1 MRPRF
6 ILLDHS
12 LKDLGGH
19 HYSYAQSV
27 LQAAEQ
33 AGFTPVLATHR
44 NFRQRAAFDA
54 RWAVHPV
61 FAHAS
66 YSRYTLDKQALSPRQ
81 QFSPPQGL
89 WQRLRRRYINWRRE
103 RIAQAF
109 AEGCA
114 RLFASVPLQPDDHV
128 FVATASELDL
138 AGLAKFLRHGDAP
151 ASGRWHLQFHFGIFK
166 GRDPD
171 YAPQA
176 AAGLAMRESLA
187 TALHGLDHLR
197 LSFYCTTEA
206 LTRQYQLLNVARFA
220 TLPYP
225 VHQLFSTPQPLRLTP
240 RPARIACLGHSR
252 REKGYS
258 HLPQLLGGLREY
270 LNTGRARLVLQTR
283 NATDCERLAAAARLD
298 LAAIEPA
305 PAGLDLQHYA
315 GLVRGSDIG
324 VLLYSGERYY
334 DRCSGVL
341 LEMLVAG
348 VPVVV
353 PAASWLSEQIAASN
367 QDWLAELEALG
378 GIAHSVPNLTAPRQ
392 PVQTMHE
399 FGGGN
404 ENLLLRF
411 SWRAPRQPGYFLRLQ
426 LLQQTA
432 AGTLRTEHI
441 VGPAPGDATIR
452 LLLRLHPGCRQAS
465 LSWSNAFHDTPLELE
480 AISMTEIPGPAL
492 PLGAVGLTIAD
503 SSHAADATRDIL
515 DHIAHYRRRTAAFAA
530 HCARSH
536 NAAAVVAQLVDTQQE
551 PA

>member
-19 HYSYAQSV
+19 HYSYAQGV

-33 AGFTPVLATHR
+33 AGFVPVLATHR

-61 FAHAS
+61 FARAS

-81 QFSPPQGL
+81 QFGPPQGP
-89 WQRLRRRYINWRRE
+89 WQRLRRRYINWRRN

-109 AEGCA
+109 AAGCT

-128 FVATASELDL
+128 FIATASELDL

-151 ASGRWHLQFHFGIFK
+151 ASVRWHLQFHFGIFK

-171 YAPQA
+171 YAQQA

-197 LSFYCTTEA
+197 LGFYCTTEA

-225 VHQLFSTPQPLRLTP
+225 VHQLFGAPQSLRLAP
-240 RPARIACLGHSR
+240 QPARIACLGHSR
-252 REKGYS
+252 REKGYR
-258 HLPQLLGGLREY
+258 HLPQLLSGLREY
-270 LNTGRARLVLQTR
+270 LNTGLARLVLQTR
-283 NATDCERLAAAARLD
+283 DAADRERLAAAARLD
-298 LAAIEPA
+298 PAAIEAA

-315 GLVRGSDIG
+315 RLVRDSDIG

-341 LEMLVAG
+341 LEMLAAG
-348 VPVVV
+348 VPVAV
-353 PAASWLSEQIAASN
+353 PAASWLSEQIAAAN
-367 QDWLAELEALG
+367 QHYLAELERLS
-378 GIAHSVPNLTAPRQ
+378 GI
-392 PVQTMHE
+392 VQTVPDLMAAHQPTQTVHE
-399 FGGGN
+399 FDGAH

-411 SWRAPRQPGYFLRLQ
+411 EWRAPRQPGYFLRLQ
-426 LLQQTA
+426 LFQQTA
-432 AGTLRTEHI
+432 AGTLHADHI
-441 VGPAPGDATIR
+441 VEPTPDDAVVR

-465 LSWSNAFHDTPLELE
+465 LSWSNAFHDAPIELE

-492 PLGAVGLTIAD
+492 PLGAVGLAVAD
-503 SSHAADATRDIL
+503 SSHAAAAVRDIL
-515 DHIAHYRRRTAAFAA
+515 DHLAHYRQRTAVFAA
-530 HCARSH
+530 HCARLHS
-536 NAAAVVAQLVDTQQE
+536 AAAVLAQLVNTRE